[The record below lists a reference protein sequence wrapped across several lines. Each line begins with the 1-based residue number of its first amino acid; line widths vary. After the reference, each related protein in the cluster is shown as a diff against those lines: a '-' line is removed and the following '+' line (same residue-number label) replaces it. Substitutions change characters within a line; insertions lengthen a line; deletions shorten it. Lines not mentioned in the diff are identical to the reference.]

1 MAMGK
6 VNLGRVILGGLLA
19 GLVINISEAILN
31 TVVVGAQME
40 ELLKAR
46 NLPAI
51 GGSSIAVFVFLG
63 FLLGIVTIWLYAAIR
78 PRYGAGPGAA
88 VMAALMVFFLA
99 YIYPAAFMTVIG
111 FMSSSMMLITV
122 GWGLVEIIIASVAGA
137 WVYQE

>member
-19 GLVINISEAILN
+19 GLVINISEVILN

-51 GGSSIAVFVFLG
+51 SNSSIAVFIVLG

-88 VMAALMVFFLA
+88 VMAALIVFFLA
-99 YIYPAAFMTVIG
+99 YIYPAAFMVVIG
-111 FMSSSMMLITV
+111 FMSSGMMLITV

>member
-19 GLVINISEAILN
+19 GLVINISEVILN

-51 GGSSIAVFVFLG
+51 GNSSIAVFIVLG

-88 VMAALMVFFLA
+88 VMAALIVFFLA
-99 YIYPAAFMTVIG
+99 YIYPAAFMVVIG
-111 FMSSSMMLITV
+111 FMSSGMMLITV